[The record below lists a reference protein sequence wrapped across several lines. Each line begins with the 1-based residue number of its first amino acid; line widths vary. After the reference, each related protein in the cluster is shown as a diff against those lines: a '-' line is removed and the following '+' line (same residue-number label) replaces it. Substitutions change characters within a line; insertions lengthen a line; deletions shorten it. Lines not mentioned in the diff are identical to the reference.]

1 MGLTTIGWR
10 EWVSLPQLG
19 VDAVKA
25 KIDTGARSSTLHAW
39 DVDVLDRPG
48 GPLVRFVVHPRQHD
62 LSLTVVTTAELV
74 EWRDVRSSNGT
85 VERRPVIRTPVVI
98 AGRRARV
105 ELTLTRRDE
114 MGFRMLL
121 GRRKSAPGEFRSN
134 LHRGATAE
142 KIRLTPEERSVA
154 VRAARTMGLNV
165 SGVDL
170 VRSNHGPL
178 VLEVNSSPGL
188 EGIEAASGVD
198 VATRIVEW
206 IEKSHA
212 ARPRRRRTKA

>member
-25 KIDTGARSSTLHAW
+25 KFDTGARSSTLHAW
-39 DVDVLDRPG
+39 DVDVVDRPG

-74 EWRDVRSSNGT
+74 EWRDVRSSNGS

-98 AGRRARV
+98 AGRRVRV

-114 MGFRMLL
+114 MGGGGDRPYE
-121 GRRKSAPGEFRSN
+121 APAGQ
-134 LHRGATAE
+134 
-142 KIRLTPEERSVA
+142 
-154 VRAARTMGLNV
+154 
-165 SGVDL
+165 
-170 VRSNHGPL
+170 
-178 VLEVNSSPGL
+178 
-188 EGIEAASGVD
+188 
-198 VATRIVEW
+198 
-206 IEKSHA
+206 
-212 ARPRRRRTKA
+212 PRRRTLTPRRPRPGGHGHRRPPPRSRS

>member
-39 DVDVLDRPG
+39 DVDVVDRPG

-62 LSLTVVTTAELV
+62 LSLTVVSTAEPV

-98 AGRRARV
+98 AGAPRARRPHAHPA
-105 ELTLTRRDE
+105 RRD
-114 MGFRMLL
+114 
-121 GRRKSAPGEFRSN
+121 
-134 LHRGATAE
+134 
-142 KIRLTPEERSVA
+142 
-154 VRAARTMGLNV
+154 GL
-165 SGVDL
+165 
-170 VRSNHGPL
+170 P
-178 VLEVNSSPGL
+178 
-188 EGIEAASGVD
+188 
-198 VATRIVEW
+198 
-206 IEKSHA
+206 HA
-212 ARPRRRRTKA
+212 AGPAGASSSVRRRPRAIVRRWGQYSRRLVERHRARSSVPMTTP

>member
-25 KIDTGARSSTLHAW
+25 KVDTGARSSTLHAW
-39 DVDVLDRPG
+39 DVDVVDRPG

-74 EWRDVRSSNGT
+74 EWRDVRSSNGG

-98 AGRRARV
+98 AGRRVRV
-105 ELTLTRRDE
+105 ELTLTRRDA

-121 GRRKSAPGEFRSN
+121 GRRALRRRFVVDP
-134 LHRGATAE
+134 
-142 KIRLTPEERSVA
+142 ERSFTGG
-154 VRAARTMGLNV
+154 RTTV
-165 SGVDL
+165 
-170 VRSNHGPL
+170 
-178 VLEVNSSPGL
+178 
-188 EGIEAASGVD
+188 AASSNA
-198 VATRIVEW
+198 VAESVRLL
-206 IEKSHA
+206 
-212 ARPRRRRTKA
+212 R

>member
-62 LSLTVVTTAELV
+62 LSLTVVSTAELV